1 MSESP
6 IAVVAASYPNETGAS
21 DVLRQLKQMD
31 KDKTVDIID
40 ATAVVGAQVSGVD

>member
-6 IAVVAASYPNETGAS
+6 LAVVAAFYPNEAAAS
-21 DVLRQLKQMD
+21 DVLRHLKQMD